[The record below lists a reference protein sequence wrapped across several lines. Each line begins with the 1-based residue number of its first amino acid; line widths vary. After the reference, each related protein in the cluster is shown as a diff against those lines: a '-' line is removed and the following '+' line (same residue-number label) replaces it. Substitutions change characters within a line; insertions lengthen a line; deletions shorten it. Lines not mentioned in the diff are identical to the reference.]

1 MSRVAVVTGAG
12 SGIGRAVAL
21 ALLADGYAVA
31 LAGRRKAAL
40 DETRSLASPAAA
52 ALAVP
57 TDVTVED
64 SVAALFDQAVGEF
77 GGLDLLFNNAGIAG
91 APTELDG
98 LSLDQWNQVIGVTV
112 TGAFLCA
119 RAAVR
124 AMKRQQPP
132 GGRIINTGSLSAQVP
147 RPLSAPYNVAK
158 HAISGL
164 TRSLALDGRAHN
176 IACGQIDIGNAATAM
191 TAHMHSGAR
200 QADGSH
206 KMEPTIDVRHVAEA
220 VLYMARLPLEANVL
234 SITVMATHMPFVGR
248 G

>member
-1 MSRVAVVTGAG
+1 VNRVAIVTGAG

-31 LAGRRKAAL
+31 LAGRRREAL
-40 DETRSLASPAAA
+40 DQSRALAARAAA
-52 ALAVP
+52 ALCVP
-57 TDVTVED
+57 TDVTDEAA
-64 SVAALFDQAVGEF
+64 VAALFHHTVETF
-77 GGLDLLFNNAGIAG
+77 GRLDLLFNNAGIG
-91 APTELDG
+91 ASPTALEEV
-98 LSLDQWNQVIGVTV
+98 SLDQWNEIIGVHV

-124 AMKRQQPP
+124 VMKQQRPM

-147 RPLSAPYNVAK
+147 RPLTAPYTVAK

-164 TRSLALDGRAHN
+164 TKSLALDGRAHH

-191 TAHMHSGAR
+191 TAHMSGGAL
-200 QADGSH
+200 QADGTSRA
-206 KMEPTIDVRHVAEA
+206 EPTIDARHVAEA
-220 VLYMARLPLEANVL
+220 VLYMARLPLEVNVPAM
-234 SITVMATHMPFVGR
+234 TVMALQMPFAGR